1 MATDN
6 LNSQKGF
13 ELIPTQLQG
22 QSTTTSVSDDLRK
35 NWSISTPGR
44 ASNLYALA
52 IMPMSATSLDSTPS
66 DSETF
71 SKLEYIFTVNPKSID
86 MDEPVAVNIQPT
98 QDGSQFIEHQGSLYK
113 TITIRGT
120 TGVRPNAN
128 GASYKDGDATGFDDF
143 MNLRNLFR
151 NYMDIKR
158 DPNLAYK
165 YKMVWQN
172 GKEGEF
178 YQVEP
183 ISFRTPRDA
192 SSPITFNYEIQLRT
206 IRRLEFVDKS
216 HKDNQDSHKELTGIA
231 RFNERLSES
240 SKRLSKSI
248 TDMKNNM
255 DKLSTKSQVTV
266 NRFLTNGTDVL
277 NAVTNVIT
285 GATRV
290 LGMPRSSISLLSRTA
305 QEFFSELQDL
315 DYAARGYGTT
325 PRPVTANTLTATST
339 VSHASKEFA
348 RSLTQIFNIDELY
361 TDQDTSVIARRRSPY
376 SDPALGNQFPRKSK
390 DPTNVLNTVVS
401 NSKRVATI
409 SGNDNIYSLA
419 YRLLGD
425 ASRWK
430 ELVIA
435 NRLSPPYIDP
445 TGDGRTVL
453 RPLDPI
459 LYPAA
464 STAADSSISP
474 DLLVA
479 DPLVARLGRDI
490 KLISYTELSGTVLL
504 DLGVSNNGDLDI
516 TEGLSNIKQ
525 AIELRFSTEQG
536 SLPLHPTY
544 GVQAPIGS
552 KMKIRT
558 LVGWQINV
566 RNSLLSDDR
575 INAINKLAF
584 DLNGNVLSV
593 QANLTIADVNQ
604 SLAVNFDTR
613 R

>member
-6 LNSQKGF
+6 LNSKKSF

-22 QSTTTSVSDDLRK
+22 QSTTTNVSEDLRN

-44 ASNLYALA
+44 STNLYALA
-52 IMPMSATSLDSTPS
+52 IMPMSATSMESTPS
-66 DSETF
+66 ESEPLR
-71 SKLEYIFTVNPKSID
+71 KLEYVFTVNPKSID

-120 TGVRPNAN
+120 TGVRPEAN
-128 GASYKDGDATGFDDF
+128 GAAYKAGDTTGFDDF

-158 DPNLAYK
+158 DPNLSYK

-206 IRRLEFVDKS
+206 IRKLEFVNKS
-216 HKDNQDSHKELTGIA
+216 HADNQDSHKELTGIA

-248 TDMKNNM
+248 TDMKTNM
-255 DKLSTKSQVTV
+255 DKLSTKAQVTV
-266 NRFLTNGTDVL
+266 NRFITNGTDVL
-277 NAVTNVIT
+277 NAVTNVIN
-285 GATRV
+285 GANRI
-290 LGMPRSSISLLSRTA
+290 LGMPRSSISLLSRTS
-305 QEFFSELQDL
+305 QEFFSELQDF
-315 DYAARGYGTT
+315 DYAVRGYGTT
-325 PRPVTANTLTATST
+325 PRPITANATTATSV

-348 RSLTQIFNIDELY
+348 RSLTQLFNIDELY
-361 TDQDTSVIARRRSPY
+361 LDQDTSIIARRQRPY

-401 NSKRVATI
+401 QSKSVATV

-435 NRLSPPYIDP
+435 NKLSPPYVDP

-459 LYPAA
+459 LYPSA
-464 STAADSSISP
+464 SSTADSSISP
-474 DLLVA
+474 DLLVV
-479 DPLVARLGRDI
+479 DPLIARLGRDV
-490 KLISYTELSGTVLL
+490 KVVSYTELSGTVLL
-504 DLGVSNNGDLDI
+504 DLEVCNTGDLSVV
-516 TEGLSNIKQ
+516 EGLNNIQQ

-566 RNSLLSDDR
+566 RSSLLSDER
-575 INAINKLAF
+575 INSINKLAF

-593 QANLTIADVNQ
+593 KANLTIADVNQ